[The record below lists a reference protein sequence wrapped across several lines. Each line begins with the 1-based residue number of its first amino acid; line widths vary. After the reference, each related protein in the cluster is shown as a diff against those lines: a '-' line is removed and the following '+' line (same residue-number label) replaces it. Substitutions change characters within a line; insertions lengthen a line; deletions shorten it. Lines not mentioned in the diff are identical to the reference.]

1 MVVLDITMPESCEE
15 CNAVGIFRV
24 HTESGDVSLFSC
36 PDGGDVTGRDRE
48 SPFDF
53 RPDWCPMIEVEEKEI
68 QVRTS
73 HVSWETRKVY
83 VKKERQRDDNT
94 GGV

>member
-1 MVVLDITMPESCEE
+1 MVLINMDFPTSCDRCPLFMQISDLCAYCMATRMPIRFGEVDMRDI
-15 CNAVGIFRV
+15 
-24 HTESGDVSLFSC
+24 LC
-36 PDGGDVTGRDRE
+36 PLV
-48 SPFDF
+48 
-53 RPDWCPMIEVEEKEI
+53 EVEEKEI

>member
-1 MVVLDITMPESCEE
+1 MVVLDIDMPESCEE
-15 CNAVGIFRV
+15 CGAVGQYHSVVEAGEVR
-24 HTESGDVSLFSC
+24 LFFC
-36 PDGGDVTGRDRE
+36 PDGGDVTRADRE
-48 SPFDF
+48 GPFTF